1 MIRLDTER
9 TGRDFSLISVLVNLN
24 GTSTKGRTEDT
35 GKVAFLT
42 ALAATATDLQ
52 IGQVITGHGLRPK
65 WRDDQI
71 QQFHHQPARFCLI
84 GLIESSFRK
93 GCPRSGVW

>member
-1 MIRLDTER
+1 LIRLDTER
-9 TGRDFSLISVLVNLN
+9 TGRDFSLIYVLADLN
-24 GTSTKGRTEDT
+24 GNSAKGRTEDT

-42 ALAATATDLQ
+42 AFVATATELQ
-52 IGQVITGHGLRPK
+52 IGQVITGQGLRPE

-71 QQFHHQPARFCLI
+71 QQFHLRPTRFCLI
-84 GLIESSFRK
+84 ESSSRK